1 LEKVESYQQR
11 VRIVQHTFAGLSLG
25 SILVLLA
32 LGLSIIF
39 GLMLVISL
47 AHGEFMMVGAY
58 TTYVFTESVM
68 TYQPSNMW
76 DGFNVYA
83 YPDAAAVP
91 ADEHHRRSMYSF
103 VKRNAPH
110 PNMATFDLPDR
121 GGSTARRR
129 TSNSPL
135 EALVL
140 LDDPQFLEAYRALA
154 AKVLATETS
163 ADARLTTIVRLA
175 TRRHPRADE
184 MATLRDYYA
193 AQVKRFSGDH
203 GAASALVKTGVTP
216 VPAGVD
222 VVQLA
227 ALTNVVTVVMNTP
240 DAYTLR

>member
-1 LEKVESYQQR
+1 
-11 VRIVQHTFAGLSLG
+11 
-25 SILVLLA
+25 
-32 LGLSIIF
+32 
-39 GLMLVISL
+39 
-47 AHGEFMMVGAY
+47 
-58 TTYVFTESVM
+58 
-68 TYQPSNMW
+68 MW

-83 YPDAAAVP
+83 YPDPNAVP
-91 ADEHHRRSMYSF
+91 SDEHHRRSMYSF

-121 GGSTARRR
+121 GSTAARRR

-135 EALVL
+135 QALVL
-140 LDDPQFLEAYRALA
+140 LDDPQFLEAYRMLA
-154 AKVLATETS
+154 AKVLTTEAA

-184 MATLRDYYA
+184 MATLREYYA
-193 AQVKRFSGDH
+193 AQVKRFSEDRD
-203 GAASALVKTGVTP
+203 AASALVKVGVTA

-222 VVQLA
+222 LVQLA